1 MHPGSTTSFHNLI
14 LNEMMFYNLFLGYYQ
29 SVLDDMI
36 NLQEIRLSNITTVV
50 ERDTFESLAI
60 LQEQEFTQQATYQML
75 RMLEN
80 LQANFPIYITLLA
93 YKEDIE
99 KLRKHLAR
107 AYTPLHQ
114 LYYTLRNTQ
123 ECRK

>member
-1 MHPGSTTSFHNLI
+1 
-14 LNEMMFYNLFLGYYQ
+14 MMFYNLFLGYYQ

-36 NLQEIRLSNITTVV
+36 NLQEIRLSNISTVV

-80 LQANFPIYITLLA
+80 LQANFPVYITLLA
-93 YKEDIE
+93 YKEDLE
-99 KLRKHLAR
+99 KLRKYLAR
-107 AYTPLHQ
+107 TYTPLHQ
-114 LYYTLRNTQ
+114 LYYTLRNAQ
-123 ECRK
+123 ECGG